1 MTMRQIALCA
11 ALLAGVGVMP
21 HAAGAQTNDHLTC
34 FGVKDSAP
42 RAKYQATLT
51 TGAGS
56 QSCIVKTPAKVAC
69 VPTTKSNV
77 TPTPPGGGP
86 SNSATGAFLC
96 YRAKCPKSSVS
107 ENANDQFGNRV
118 ILVKASRFLCVPA
131 DVAPP
136 APGLPT
142 STTTTLPG
150 GPNPCEFRDGQCRG
164 TCAAGK
170 RCGTAVGSASCECRD
185 VACGDADAPECNGA
199 CSDPNEACVFS
210 VTDCSCV
217 RVP

>member
-1 MTMRQIALCA
+1 MRQIALCTGLLATA
-11 ALLAGVGVMP
+11 ALMP
-21 HAAGAQTNDHLTC
+21 IAAGAQTNDHLTC

-69 VPTTKSNV
+69 VPTTKSDV
-77 TPTPPGGGP
+77 TPAPPGGGP
-86 SNSATGAFLC
+86 SGSAAGAFLC

-107 ENANDQFGNRV
+107 ENAQDQFGNRV
-118 ILVKASRFLCVPA
+118 VQLKASRFLCVPA
-131 DVAPP
+131 DVAAP

-142 STTTTLPG
+142 STTTSLPG
-150 GPNPCEFRDGQCRG
+150 GNTCEFRDGECRG
-164 TCAAGK
+164 TCSGGK

-199 CSDPNEACVFS
+199 CSDPGDACVFS
-210 VTDCSCV
+210 ITDCSCV
-217 RVP
+217 HIP

>member
-1 MTMRQIALCA
+1 MRHIALCA
-11 ALLAGVGVMP
+11 AILAGVGVVP
-21 HAAGAQTNDHLTC
+21 LTARAQTNDHVTC
-34 FGVKDSAP
+34 FAVKDSAP

-56 QSCIVKTPAKVAC
+56 QTCVVRTPAKFAC

-86 SNSATGAFLC
+86 SSSSVSGAFLC
-96 YRAKCPKSSVS
+96 YRVKCPKSSVS

-118 ILVKASRFLCVPA
+118 ILLKASRFLCAPA
-131 DVAPP
+131 DVAAP

-150 GPNPCEFRDGQCRG
+150 DNTCRFSNG
-164 TCAAGK
+164 ECTGSCGAGK

-185 VACGDADAPECNGA
+185 VACGDASTPECNGA
-199 CSDPNEACVFS
+199 CSDPGDACVFNL
-210 VTDCSCV
+210 TDCSCV
-217 RVP
+217 RIP